1 MTIDDISQPGDG
13 QLHVVTSEGRI
24 LWRICSGGS
33 CLVHR
38 DLRRLMDAYRA
49 LLISQGKAVED
60 YIP

>member
-1 MTIDDISQPGDG
+1 MAGDNTRAGDG
-13 QLHVVTSEGRI
+13 QVHVVTADGRI

-49 LLISQGKAVED
+49 LRISQGKSVD
-60 YIP
+60 L

>member
-1 MTIDDISQPGDG
+1 MVDDISQPGDG

-38 DLRRLMDAYRA
+38 DLRKLMAAYKD
-49 LLISQGKAVED
+49 LLISQGKSLD
-60 YIP
+60 DH